1 MVGNLDYIID
11 AVSKKHNLDR
21 RLVEVV
27 AQETFR
33 RFKSRINHTDALS
46 LYVPKLG
53 FFIPMNRKLR
63 RYIGETVRSVR
74 KIRIKMQEYRD
85 LLNSNISEEERIEL
99 QRKLKTCED
108 IEKYNVNAI
117 RTAWYQLD
125 TLRYTIIE
133 KKRKITEWRIK
144 KQQEGDWQKIS

>member
-11 AVSKKHNLDR
+11 AVSEKNNLDR
-21 RLVEVV
+21 RLVEVI
-27 AQETFR
+27 AQETFK
-33 RFKSRINHTDALS
+33 RFKSRINYTDALS

-74 KIRIKMQEYRD
+74 RIRKKMQEYRD
-85 LLNSNISEEERIEL
+85 LLNSDISEEQRTEL
-99 QRKLKTCED
+99 ERKLKTCED

-117 RTAWYQLD
+117 KIAWYQLD
-125 TLRYTIIE
+125 TLRYVIIE

-144 KQQEGDWQKIS
+144 KQKEGTW